1 MVTGCGA
8 PGVMKKKTSCHMKG
22 NIYKYICNLQKREEL
37 SHLADQDIQRKFGV

>member
-22 NIYKYICNLQKREEL
+22 NIYKYICNFQKREEL